1 MENRNIESTLGLCI
15 KNKDKEVLYQDQKCL
30 DSCGD
35 MRGQICT
42 KGCMESYATVPGM
55 TLVKNSQVNDGT
67 VDAVVINDN
76 QKITTLLYHHSQ
88 NVQNEEDD
96 RLMRAKLI
104 SFGLT
109 KSELAIFLKVLKGAR
124 NTEICQELFISRATL
139 KTHLN
144 NIYKKLPD
152 SFQQYKLRK

>member
-1 MENRNIESTLGLCI
+1 MEKHDIESTLGLCI

-55 TLVKNSQVNDGT
+55 TLVKNSKVNDGT

-76 QKITTLLYHHSQ
+76 QKITTLLYHHNQ
-88 NVQNEEDD
+88 NVHNEEEEK
-96 RLMRAKLI
+96 LMRAKLI

>member
-55 TLVKNSQVNDGT
+55 TLVKNSKVNDGT

>member
-1 MENRNIESTLGLCI
+1 MEKHDIESTLGLCI

-55 TLVKNSQVNDGT
+55 TLVKNSKVNDGT

-76 QKITTLLYHHSQ
+76 QKITTLLYHHNQ
-88 NVQNEEDD
+88 NVHNEEEEK
-96 RLMRAKLI
+96 LMRAKLV

>member
-1 MENRNIESTLGLCI
+1 MENKNIESTLGLCI

-55 TLVKNSQVNDGT
+55 TLVKNSKVNDGT

>member
-1 MENRNIESTLGLCI
+1 MENQNIESTLGLCV

-30 DSCGD
+30 NSCGD

-55 TLVKNSQVNDGT
+55 TLVKNSKVNDGT

-76 QKITTLLYHHSQ
+76 QKITTLLYHHGQS
-88 NVQNEEDD
+88 VHNEEEDK
-96 RLMRAKLI
+96 LMRAKLI